1 MVNVELPDSWEK
13 VNLGNALSY
22 IGNGLTDKQN
32 KVNDGYPV
40 TRIETISDD
49 CINADKVGYI
59 STLPEDKIEKY
70 RLCYGDMLVSH
81 INSDPQLGRSV
92 IYEGNPEFLL
102 HGMNLLRMRANT
114 KVLAPFFLNLIF
126 RFYRNRGVFIALASR
141 AVGQS
146 SINQSRMKSLI
157 IPLPPLPEQRAI
169 AHAFYRQSK
178 RRKPHG
184 NASLALERERKAA
197 LMDYLFSYGTKGE
210 PRKQTEIGEI
220 PESWE
225 LGTISEICEQIIDYR
240 GRTPKF
246 SESGIVHLRS
256 SNVKEGRLT
265 LKNDEITYVTDET
278 YKSFM
283 TRGLPKAGDIIF
295 TTEGPLGESAMVPPN
310 FRFSLAQRM
319 VLLRADKT
327 VLDSSYLL
335 YVLYSEQ
342 VRKEYLGRAT
352 GSTAKGISSKNF
364 QQVQVPLPCLPEQRE
379 IAISLTACDAKIVAL
394 EQEAEHLDE
403 LFHAMLDELMTGQRS
418 AVPLIDAELPN

>member
-1 MVNVELPDSWEK
+1 MNMVNFPEHWNRAPFGEAATFTKKPRNLHYSEYDEVPFVPMDLIPIAKLFSEKFTLKTNDELSSGTYFEPGDILLAKITPSFENGKQCIIENLPTPFGIATTEVIPIREVVGVSDKFYLFYYLLLPDVRTLLAGK
-13 VNLGNALSY
+13 MQGTTGRQRLGKE
-22 IGNGLTDKQN
+22 I
-32 KVNDGYPV
+32 
-40 TRIETISDD
+40 
-49 CINADKVGYI
+49 
-59 STLPEDKIEKY
+59 
-70 RLCYGDMLVSH
+70 LVS
-81 INSDPQLGRSV
+81 L
-92 IYEGNPEFLL
+92 E
-102 HGMNLLRMRANT
+102 
-114 KVLAPFFLNLIF
+114 
-126 RFYRNRGVFIALASR
+126 
-141 AVGQS
+141 
-146 SINQSRMKSLI
+146 

-169 AHAFYRQSK
+169 AHVLQTIQEAKAARQ
-178 RRKPHG
+178 RE
-184 NASLALERERKAA
+184 LALERERKAA
-197 LMDYLFSYGTKGE
+197 LMDHLFSCGTKGE

-220 PESWE
+220 PESWK
-225 LGTISEICEQIIDYR
+225 LGTIGEICERIIDYR

-403 LFHAMLDELMTGQRS
+403 LFHAMLDELMTGKRS

>member
-1 MVNVELPDSWEK
+1 MREMNLPEHWEVVRLGAVCNIIMGQSPPSTTYNDEGTGMPFLQGKAEFTELFPVPTKYCTKQLRVSPKGSVLMSVRAPVGD
-13 VNLGNALSY
+13 VNLGDREY
-22 IGNGLTDKQN
+22 IIGRGLTS
-32 KVNDGYPV
+32 
-40 TRIETISDD
+40 ISL
-49 CINADKVGYI
+49 K
-59 STLPEDKIEKY
+59 
-70 RLCYGDMLVSH
+70 H
-81 INSDPQLGRSV
+81 
-92 IYEGNPEFLL
+92 GNNRFLFYLLL
-102 HGMNLLRMRANT
+102 HNKKEIEAKGYGST
-114 KVLAPFFLNLIF
+114 FK
-126 RFYRNRGVFIALASR
+126 
-141 AVGQS
+141 
-146 SINQSRMKSLI
+146 SINKTTINDFQI
-157 IPLPPLPEQRAI
+157 ALPPLPEQRAI
-169 AHAFYRQSK
+169 AHVLQTIQEAKSARQ
-178 RRKPHG
+178 RE
-184 NASLALERERKAA
+184 LALERERKAA

-210 PRKQTEIGEI
+210 PRKETEIGEI
-220 PESWE
+220 PESWK
-225 LGTISEICEQIIDYR
+225 LGTIGEICERIIDYR

-342 VRKEYLGRAT
+342 VKKEYLGRAT

-379 IAISLTACDAKIVAL
+379 IAISLTACDAKIVAF